1 MAKEVYDFYNHDQK
15 FWGGPRVDPYKS
27 DNKSSW
33 VGLENYVPDK
43 SAINDLSFV
52 TNFNLNDGENYYIMK
67 KFQKMM
73 SGIIERF
80 KTIFQIGDGLLNL
93 MVQNFHQNLI
103 LK

>member
-52 TNFNLNDGENYYIMK
+52 TNFNLNDGENYYILEKHMIVK
-67 KFQKMM
+67 ILHYLMLIK
-73 SGIIERF
+73 IVIEN
-80 KTIFQIGDGLLNL
+80 GLNL
-93 MVQNFHQNLI
+93 KI
-103 LK
+103 L